1 MRHCR
6 TNTIAAVLLA
16 LIAGTPA
23 LAQEKAARTVTL
35 PGGATSLN
43 EDHGDWTVSCSIAD
57 GKKNCSLSQALG
69 RPGAAERLLAL
80 ELVAS
85 AENQADG
92 MLLAPF
98 GLRVA
103 DGVTLSVDEVSLT
116 ERLPFLTCIE
126 TGCLVPVL
134 FSDETLAPLKTGKQ
148 LSIAA
153 VNAGN
158 GSPVKL
164 TVSLSGFAAAF
175 SRVREL
181 SQ

>member
-1 MRHCR
+1 MRHCLR
-6 TNTIAAVLLA
+6 NTIAATVLA
-16 LIAGTPA
+16 LIAAAPA
-23 LAQEKAARTVTL
+23 LAQEKVARTVTL
-35 PGGATSLN
+35 PGGATSLS

-57 GKKNCSLSQALG
+57 GKKSCTLSQALG

-85 AENQADG
+85 KEKQADG

-103 DGVTLSVDEVSLT
+103 DGVTLTVDDVSLT
-116 ERLPFLTCIE
+116 ETLPFLTCIE

-134 FSDETLAPLKTGKQ
+134 FSDKTLTSLQTGKQ
-148 LSIAA
+148 LGIGA
-153 VNAGN
+153 VNASN

-164 TVSLSGFAAAF
+164 SVSLSGFAAAF